1 MQKFGLFDLI
11 EKLLPLEKAV
21 KNSTP
26 STNNSTGTPTKNTQN
41 SHENPPKTK
50 NLAPYLSYI
59 KRHEEISKRID
70 KKK

>member
-26 STNNSTGTPTKNTQN
+26 SVNSTAVTPAKNTQN
-41 SHENPPKTK
+41 SHENPPKTS

-70 KKK
+70 KRK

>member
-26 STNNSTGTPTKNTQN
+26 STNSTAVTPAKNTQN
-41 SHENPPKTK
+41 SRENPPKTS

-70 KKK
+70 KRK